1 MKNAKYLKEGEVW
14 SFTCFLRDGWSRGI
28 PTTGAGRVE
37 QVGGTEHAAIDVY
50 VGSCIAVSESTGGFA
65 K

>member
-50 VGSCIAVSESTGGFA
+50 VGSCIAQ
-65 K
+65 